1 MCLPLAH
8 ERTAVTGRHQSKNE
22 DTMALLATRSAG
34 MTVLAIYQ
42 IVVGVTG
49 LASLAVPLA
58 ATAVL
63 ALLAGVLILL
73 GR

>member
-1 MCLPLAH
+1 
-8 ERTAVTGRHQSKNE
+8 
-22 DTMALLATRSAG
+22 MALLATRSAG